1 MEKKMI
7 TRLSVL
13 TLLLAFFVSC
23 SQDKGYI
30 NVIPAD
36 ATIVASFHFKTLA
49 EKAGLN
55 DKEDE
60 ATKQKLL
67 EAIKTEINAA
77 TYQQLEKILHQPDES
92 GIDVAAPVYVFS
104 SPSFPYTTLVAKV
117 NSEEDLRHS
126 LNLMAKEDICQPVEE
141 TETYRFS
148 TAKGGILAFNESTA
162 ILVNV
167 KRAAQ
172 LEQAKEG
179 IAQLMLQNAENSIAS
194 CRVFTKMEEQDN
206 DISFF
211 ADTHAKPSPE
221 LAQYT
226 KMIPSEL
233 NPQEVKVMGGL
244 DFEKGEILLKGSFYT
259 ENEEAQALLEKRMD
273 AMNEI
278 KGTFY
283 DYFPA
288 STILFGSVHLNG
300 DKFYSLLSESKEF
313 RQSVS
318 VAKAEALNQV
328 FKAVKGDISVGVVNV
343 NLTKAPAF
351 ILYADFNDGKILQQ
365 IYQNKKD
372 LNLKRGEDLLE
383 LSPNEYVYKSRE
395 MNVFYGIKDKKFYAT
410 NDELLYQNIGKPA
423 DKSVKETTY
432 ASDMKGE
439 SLYGVVNANAILEL
453 PVVKMAAG
461 FGGKRT
467 EALIKQV
474 GQIDYFSFSFGDNR
488 FQYKISL
495 KDKDVNA
502 LKQLKEFARLLTHL

>member
-1 MEKKMI
+1 MEKKII
-7 TRLSVL
+7 TKLSVL
-13 TLLLAFFVSC
+13 TFLVAFLVSC
-23 SQDKGYI
+23 SQDKSYI
-30 NVIPAD
+30 HVIPAD
-36 ATIVASFHFKTLA
+36 ANVVFSFHFKTLA
-49 EKAGLN
+49 EKADLN

-67 EAIKTEINAA
+67 DAIKTEINAA

-92 GIDVAAPVYVFS
+92 GIDVAAPIYIFS
-104 SPSFPYTTLVAKV
+104 SPSFPYTTLVGKV
-117 NSEEDLRHS
+117 NSEEDLRNS
-126 LNLMAKEDICQPVEE
+126 LNLMAKEDICQPVQE
-141 TETYRFS
+141 TDTYRFC
-148 TAKGGILAFNESTA
+148 TAKNGILAFNESTA

-167 KRAAQ
+167 KRASQ
-172 LEQAKEG
+172 MEQVKESIAK
-179 IAQLMLQNAENSIAS
+179 LMQQNAENSITS

-206 DISFF
+206 DINFF
-211 ADTHAKPSPE
+211 ADTHAKPTSK
-221 LAQYT
+221 LTQYT
-226 KMIPSEL
+226 KKIPSEF
-233 NPQEVKVMGGL
+233 NPQEVKVIGEL
-244 DFEKGEILLKGSFYT
+244 NFEKGEILLKGNFYT
-259 ENEEAQALLEKRMD
+259 ENEEAKALLEKQMSSMD
-273 AMNEI
+273 KI

-313 RQSVS
+313 RQSAS

-328 FKAVKGDISVGVVNV
+328 FKAMKGDISVGVVNI

-351 ILYADFNDGKILQQ
+351 MLYADFNDGKILEQ
-365 IYQNKKD
+365 IYQNKKN
-372 LNLKRGEDLLE
+372 LNLKKGEDLLG

-410 NDELLYQNIGKPA
+410 NDELLYKNIGKPA
-423 DKSVKETTY
+423 DKSIKETTY

-461 FGGKRT
+461 FGGKKA

-474 GQIDYFSFSFGDNR
+474 GQIDYFSFSFKDSQ

-495 KDKDVNA
+495 KNKDVNA
-502 LKQLKEFARLLTHL
+502 LKQVKEFARLLTHL